1 MVKVC
6 IFLADGFEEVEAL
19 TVVDLLR
26 RAKID
31 ITTVSITGK
40 PEVTGRSRICIS
52 ADALFENMC
61 FGNMDMLILPGGM
74 PGTTALGS
82 FSPLC
87 TLLKAHAAK
96 GKYIAAICAAPSIL
110 GRLEILSGKKAT
122 SYPGFEQ
129 DMIGCEY
136 LTQPTVCLLYT
147 SFKETEPAFFL
158 SIIFVYLQTLYNSEA
173 IQAQQFRWGHSFV
186 WR

>member
-1 MVKVC
+1 MIKAC

-26 RAKID
+26 RAKIN
-31 ITTVSITGK
+31 ITTVSITGNLD
-40 PEVTGRSRICIS
+40 VTGRSRICIK

-61 FGNMDMLILPGGM
+61 FGDMDMLILPGGM
-74 PGTTALGS
+74 PGTATLGC

-110 GRLEILSGKKAT
+110 GRLELLSGKKAT
-122 SYPGFEQ
+122 SYPGFEK
-129 DMIGCEY
+129 DMTGCEY
-136 LTQPTVCLLYT
+136 STQPTVVDGNIITSRGLGTAISFAGEIITLLT
-147 SFKETEPAFFL
+147 DKETADYVK
-158 SIIFVYLQTLYNSEA
+158 SDIIY
-173 IQAQQFRWGHSFV
+173 
-186 WR
+186 